1 MVLAMRVRV
10 VLREYSE
17 SQLLPNDR
25 ITLFVVLKRDVDE
38 LVLQQA
44 GVSSLPRPEKFDLKD
59 LRDWLED
66 PKGGN
71 FPLIGADRDWTQST
85 DLLALRRRNE
95 SDPFSRWVMEK
106 LIPRYHRVLGHTYKY
121 PSINS
126 NEISYSDSIVLYVAS
141 VLAATLASL
150 LVVGSVII
158 LYEVAAMRAQLGA
171 MAAFTVVF
179 SLSLTLLTNT
189 KRSDVFAATAA

>member
-66 PKGGN
+66 PKEGT
-71 FPLIGADRDWTQST
+71 FP
-85 DLLALRRRNE
+85 
-95 SDPFSRWVMEK
+95 
-106 LIPRYHRVLGHTYKY
+106 
-121 PSINS
+121 
-126 NEISYSDSIVLYVAS
+126 
-141 VLAATLASL
+141 
-150 LVVGSVII
+150 
-158 LYEVAAMRAQLGA
+158 
-171 MAAFTVVF
+171 
-179 SLSLTLLTNT
+179 
-189 KRSDVFAATAA
+189 

>member
-1 MVLAMRVRV
+1 
-10 VLREYSE
+10 
-17 SQLLPNDR
+17 
-25 ITLFVVLKRDVDE
+25 
-38 LVLQQA
+38 
-44 GVSSLPRPEKFDLKD
+44 
-59 LRDWLED
+59 
-66 PKGGN
+66 
-71 FPLIGADRDWTQST
+71 
-85 DLLALRRRNE
+85 
-95 SDPFSRWVMEK
+95 MEK

-158 LYEVAAMRAQLGA
+158 LYEVAAMRARLGA